1 MSQPLVFI
9 MAGGLGK
16 RMCSN
21 IPKVLHHVQG
31 KPMLQHV
38 IENSWK
44 LNPLKI
50 ILIVG
55 KYRPLIEKT
64 LQGSLTEELFS
75 SLEFALQSEAQGTG
89 HAIKCALNHLSD
101 DYLPTTP
108 VLILSGDTPL
118 VKTETMELL
127 LEDLENAKIMT
138 TQVSDPTGYGRVVI
152 QEQSFQRI
160 VEHKDC
166 SQDELSIQIINTGI
180 YAVSLKL
187 LYNYVPQ
194 IDNNN
199 AQQEYYLTDLF
210 GLLVSNRIPIQMYQM
225 PSENQL
231 QLTGV
236 NTKQQLEEL
245 NKLLDKLSKD

>member
-1 MSQPLVFI
+1 
-9 MAGGLGK
+9 
-16 RMCSN
+16 
-21 IPKVLHHVQG
+21 
-31 KPMLQHV
+31 MLQHV

-64 LQGSLTEELFS
+64 LQESLTEDLFS

-152 QEQSFQRI
+152 QEESYHRI

-166 SQDELSIQIINTGI
+166 SQD
-180 YAVSLKL
+180 
-187 LYNYVPQ
+187 
-194 IDNNN
+194 
-199 AQQEYYLTDLF
+199 
-210 GLLVSNRIPIQMYQM
+210 
-225 PSENQL
+225 
-231 QLTGV
+231 
-236 NTKQQLEEL
+236 
-245 NKLLDKLSKD
+245 